1 MKYHLCFSSRLSE
14 GRAKAQTVCSVPVPR
29 PWAVIVFNKTPFS
42 ISQGPRCAARSQF
55 VSWTHAQG
63 VMTAHR
69 RRRESILC
77 EQPTDSEILAVL
89 GVHKDERSS
98 ARVLPEHPRQAST
111 SFSPNV
117 RESQIQRGGR
127 EALLEQTRQ
136 NAASAAPGP
145 LPGGG
150 NFCGY
155 ASMLSL
161 DTQLSLSVPGMTAIR
176 ANDDDV

>member
-1 MKYHLCFSSRLSE
+1 
-14 GRAKAQTVCSVPVPR
+14 
-29 PWAVIVFNKTPFS
+29 
-42 ISQGPRCAARSQF
+42 
-55 VSWTHAQG
+55 
-63 VMTAHR
+63 MTAHR

-77 EQPTDSEILAVL
+77 EKPTDSEILAVL
-89 GVHKDERSS
+89 GVQKNERSS